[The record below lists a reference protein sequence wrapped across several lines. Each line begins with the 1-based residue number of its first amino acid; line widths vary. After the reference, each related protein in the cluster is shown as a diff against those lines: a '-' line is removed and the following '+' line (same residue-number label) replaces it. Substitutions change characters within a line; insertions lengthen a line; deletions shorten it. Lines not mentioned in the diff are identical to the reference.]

1 MSESASMTIKATQIG
16 ANDYRYT
23 IALKDTGSTPIGTFW
38 FSWVPGSG
46 FLPSAPQFSSPA
58 GWTAV
63 ETDGPPPPNGY
74 SVLSDGYSIQF
85 VADTALSALQ
95 PGKSVDFTFTSAT
108 PPSVMF
114 GKSAIHPPMPVD
126 TSVVYS
132 GSPFSDAGFTLTASS
147 TFEQILQDGRL
158 VETEDFFPGS
168 AQQAFSTLEKD
179 YSAASKLID
188 SKEFFTGVTGK
199 AYSADEVEFNAH
211 GVKEQATFDLN
222 NGHHEIVGYANDLTF
237 VSLGDDMMTGGGS
250 SEHFVFNTTY
260 GHDVITDFATHD
272 KGAGHD
278 VISLAKTQFANFHA
292 LTTAAEN
299 SGHNVIITAKDGDT
313 LTLDG
318 LNKATLLTLTADFTF
333 HA

>member
-1 MSESASMTIKATQIG
+1 
-16 ANDYRYT
+16 
-23 IALKDTGSTPIGTFW
+23 
-38 FSWVPGSG
+38 
-46 FLPSAPQFSSPA
+46 
-58 GWTAV
+58 
-63 ETDGPPPPNGY
+63 
-74 SVLSDGYSIQF
+74 
-85 VADTALSALQ
+85 LQ

-114 GKSAIHPPMPVD
+114 GKSAIHPPMAVD

-147 TFEQILQDGRL
+147 TYEQILQDGRL

-260 GHDVITDFATHD
+260 GHDVI
-272 KGAGHD
+272 
-278 VISLAKTQFANFHA
+278 SLAKTQFANFHA

-318 LNKATLLTLTADFTF
+318 LNKATLLTLAADFTF

>member
-1 MSESASMTIKATQIG
+1 MSESASMTIKATKIG

-23 IALKDTGSTPIGTFW
+23 IVLKDTGSTPIGTLW

-46 FLPSAPQFSSPA
+46 FLPSAPHFSSPA
-58 GWTAV
+58 GWSAV
-63 ETDGPPPPNGY
+63 QTDGPPP
-74 SVLSDGYSIQF
+74 SDGYSIQF

-114 GKSAIHPPMPVD
+114 GKSAIHPPMAVD

-147 TFEQILQDGRL
+147 TYEQILQDGRL

-179 YSAASKLID
+179 YSAAGKLID
-188 SKEFFTGVTGK
+188 SKVMGVTGK
-199 AYSADEVEFNAH
+199 PYSAYEIKYDAH
-211 GVKEQATFDLN
+211 GVKEQATFDLK
-222 NGHHEIVGYANDLTF
+222 NGDHEIVGYANGLTF
-237 VSLGDDMMTGGGS
+237 ASLGHDIMTGGGL
-250 SEHFVFNTTY
+250 SEHFVFNSTY

-299 SGHNVIITAKDGDT
+299 SGHNVVITAKDGDT